1 MNKTEVC
8 RLKLI
13 QNPNTSFT
21 YFILSEEDLVK
32 HFLFLDLMNS
42 TMSPGSQGTRSRMA
56 SRLTGNK
63 TSSGW
68 SDYHS
73 SFMRLSADRCV
84 DRVRLMAAVLSI
96 TDIDAFHKVGQ
107 VSKGLFILKN
117 NHHYW
122 ISIFLQAVF

>member
-1 MNKTEVC
+1 
-8 RLKLI
+8 
-13 QNPNTSFT
+13 
-21 YFILSEEDLVK
+21 
-32 HFLFLDLMNS
+32 
-42 TMSPGSQGTRSRMA
+42 MSPGSQGTRSRMA

-68 SDYHS
+68 SDNHS

-107 VSKGLFILKN
+107 VSKGLFRLKN
-117 NHHYW
+117 NDQW
-122 ISIFLQAVF
+122 MSIFLQSVVLKSNAFCNRREYFELIYFRVSATSSSMPRWIKTLLH